1 MLRRSDRTLKQCSPS
16 VRSEGDPTSG
26 QAKEMKTG
34 STGLW
39 LCSVSGDRTRSVVT
53 LGDLDLSGVDWTLG
67 GSVRSLPP
75 EHPVNRNHAGFEL
88 LFLYFSMPSR
98 GPNIT
103 AVPP

>member
-1 MLRRSDRTLKQCSPS
+1 MSGQFTGGEPLLQRSDRTLLSS
-16 VRSEGDPTSG
+16 VRSDGVPVSG
-26 QAKEMKTG
+26 QAKTMKTG

-75 EHPVNRNHAGFEL
+75 EHPVNRSHAGFQL
-88 LFLYFSMPSR
+88 LSRFLF
-98 GPNIT
+98 
-103 AVPP
+103 